1 MSENRILARN
11 LATELS
17 DAEINM
23 VAGGTADN
31 TVVATNTG
39 PAGDTENRLD
49 PRNISGEGPGG
60 G

>member
-17 DAEINM
+17 EAELNM

-31 TVVATNTG
+31 TVVSTNTG
-39 PAGDTENRLD
+39 PAGDKENRLD
-49 PRNISGEGPGG
+49 PRTIGDGGPGG